1 MAYMKI
7 VPIKTNTHLQQ
18 VFDYIENP
26 DKTEESVYVSSYL
39 CDSRTALEDFREI
52 QRLAMKKGNNLAHH
66 LIQSFSTEDNITP
79 EKALEIGE
87 EFMRRLFPEYQYVI
101 AVHLDREHTHVHIV
115 MNSVNF
121 RTHKKLHS
129 NHKTLEEM
137 RRVSDELCA
146 ENGLIVITTEFKAS
160 RKKMKADIDKFVK
173 ESSSFDGFLEK
184 MQSKGYELRYDKY
197 LAFRPEGSED
207 FFRVDTLGTAY
218 EENELHIRCANDVSP
233 QNKRKQPYTKILT
246 KPMSKAKNLMRD
258 IDSALR
264 SSTSFDEFVQLL
276 QLRGIDVK
284 EGKYLAMKPQGGKR
298 FRRVDKLGEEYT
310 EEMLRLYF
318 DDKAE
323 YKARKAEINKR
334 FGLLKKD
341 PKDRFNRYIAVE
353 NINTRIKMMNYMS
366 EHNIKSQEDLLSKIE
381 TAERHKASIE
391 KELNWLNARL
401 DREQSLVTARY
412 YYRKNKDIYRRYEAI
427 TDPAQNETF
436 KTENSREI
444 NRYLRAVAIMNHEKE
459 KHGTLPPAKER
470 KMDIEKTKQQIS
482 KYNEMLKEIRSE
494 LSQLE
499 ILYENLYDM
508 AHPIE
513 YEYEEE
519 AEEDWEEEYEEPVRD
534 RNRGYER

>member
-52 QRLAMKKGNNLAHH
+52 HRLAMKKGNNLAHH

-87 EFMRRLFPEYQYVI
+87 EFMRRLFPDYQYVI

-146 ENGLIVITTEFKAS
+146 ENGLIVITPEFKAS

-197 LAFRPEGSED
+197 LAFRPEGSEN

-218 EENELHIRCANDVSP
+218 EENSLHIRCANAVSP

-246 KPMSKAKNLMRD
+246 KPMSKAKYLMRD
-258 IDSALR
+258 IDSALY
-264 SSTSFDEFVQLL
+264 SSRNFDEFVQIL

-284 EGKYLAMKPQGGKR
+284 EGKHLSMKPRGGKR
-298 FRRVDKLGEEYT
+298 FRRVEKLGEEYT

-323 YKARKAEINKR
+323 YKARKAAINKR
-334 FGLLKKD
+334 FGLLNKD

-366 EHNIKSQEDLLSKIE
+366 EHNIKSQEGLLSKIE

-427 TDPAQNETF
+427 TDPVQKETF

-459 KHGTLPPAKER
+459 KHGNLPTTKER
-470 KMDIEKTKQQIS
+470 NKEIEKTKQQIS
-482 KYNEMLKEIRSE
+482 KYKEMLKETQSE

-513 YEYEEE
+513 YEETVEEE
-519 AEEDWEEEYEEPVRD
+519 VGEEYEEPVRMI
-534 RNRGYER
+534 NRGWER

>member
-1 MAYMKI
+1 
-7 VPIKTNTHLQQ
+7 
-18 VFDYIENP
+18 
-26 DKTEESVYVSSYL
+26 
-39 CDSRTALEDFREI
+39 
-52 QRLAMKKGNNLAHH
+52 
-66 LIQSFSTEDNITP
+66 
-79 EKALEIGE
+79 
-87 EFMRRLFPEYQYVI
+87 
-101 AVHLDREHTHVHIV
+101 
-115 MNSVNF
+115 
-121 RTHKKLHS
+121 
-129 NHKTLEEM
+129 
-137 RRVSDELCA
+137 
-146 ENGLIVITTEFKAS
+146 
-160 RKKMKADIDKFVK
+160 
-173 ESSSFDGFLEK
+173 
-184 MQSKGYELRYDKY
+184 
-197 LAFRPEGSED
+197 
-207 FFRVDTLGTAY
+207 
-218 EENELHIRCANDVSP
+218 
-233 QNKRKQPYTKILT
+233 
-246 KPMSKAKNLMRD
+246 MSKAKYLMRD
-258 IDSALR
+258 IDSALY
-264 SSTSFDEFVQLL
+264 SSRSFDEFVQIL

-427 TDPAQNETF
+427 TDPTQKEIF
-436 KTENSREI
+436 KSENSREI

-459 KHGTLPPAKER
+459 THGNLPTTKER
-470 KMDIEKTKQQIS
+470 NREIEKTKQQIS
-482 KYNEMLKEIRSE
+482 KYKEMLKETQSE